1 MHLQKEGRM
10 KDSGF
15 KKEQSEV
22 LVPILNDLTEM
33 ILTLRNAFNRQN
45 QSYLKETKK
54 IQGRLE
60 EDLNLANKEAEGGS
74 ADERLVVRMKS
85 ILSHLEMIQEAINE
99 LIEPLG
105 KQIREG
111 ILFSNKGMLQTN
123 FLFDHEAGIFRSLA
137 DIFLTE
143 NPVLED
149 YVMDKIDEMSK
160 RCIDFATDH
169 EARLIE
175 GLCQSQAAPV
185 FLAILDSIRT
195 ISHHEHEIVK
205 LLLKE

>member
-1 MHLQKEGRM
+1 M
-10 KDSGF
+10 KNSGF
-15 KKEQSEV
+15 KGDQSEI

-45 QSYLKETKK
+45 QTYLQETTK
-54 IQGRLE
+54 IQKRLE
-60 EDLNLANKEAEGGS
+60 QDINLAKNEAKGLTFEEKMGV
-74 ADERLVVRMKS
+74 RLQS
-85 ILSHLEMIQEAINE
+85 ILSHLELIQEAINE
-99 LIEPLG
+99 LVVPFG

-111 ILFSNKGMLQTN
+111 ILFSNKGIMQTN

-143 NPVLED
+143 NPILRE
-149 YVMDKIDEMSK
+149 YVIGKIEEMSQK
-160 RCIDFATDH
+160 CIDFGTDH

-175 GLCQSQAAPV
+175 GLCQPTAAPV
-185 FLAILDSIRT
+185 FLAILESIRT

-205 LLLKE
+205 LLDEK

>member
-1 MHLQKEGRM
+1 MM
-10 KDSGF
+10 TSGF
-15 KKEQSEV
+15 KRDQSEI

-45 QSYLKETKK
+45 QSYLHETTK
-54 IQGRLE
+54 IQKRLAQDIE
-60 EDLNLANKEAEGGS
+60 VAKKEAVGLSSSEK
-74 ADERLVVRMKS
+74 LVVRLQS
-85 ILSHLEMIQEAINE
+85 ILSHMELIQDAINE
-99 LIEPLG
+99 LVDPLK

-111 ILFSNKGMLQTN
+111 ILFSNKGMMQTN

-143 NPVLED
+143 NPILRDYVLE
-149 YVMDKIDEMSK
+149 KIEDMSQK
-160 RCIDFATDH
+160 CIDFATDH

-175 GLCQSQAAPV
+175 GLCLPQAAPV

-195 ISHHEHEIVK
+195 ISHHEHEIVR
-205 LLLKE
+205 LLQEG

>member
-1 MHLQKEGRM
+1 MHIQKEGQM

-45 QSYLKETKK
+45 QSYLKETKN
-54 IQGRLE
+54 IQSRLE
-60 EDLNLANKEAEGGS
+60 QDLDLANKEAEKVS
-74 ADERLVVRMKS
+74 SDEKMVVRIQS
-85 ILSHLEMIQEAINE
+85 IISHLEMIQEAINE
-99 LIEPLG
+99 LVEPLG

-111 ILFSNKGMLQTN
+111 ILFSNKGLLQTN

-143 NPVLED
+143 NPVLKD
-149 YVMDKIDEMSK
+149 YVMDKIEDMSR

-175 GLCQSQAAPV
+175 GLCQPQAAPV

-205 LLLKE
+205 ILGKE

>member
-1 MHLQKEGRM
+1 MM
-10 KDSGF
+10 TSGF
-15 KKEQSEV
+15 KKDQSEI

-45 QSYLKETKK
+45 QSYLHETAK
-54 IQGRLE
+54 IQKRLAQDIE
-60 EDLNLANKEAEGGS
+60 VAQKEAKGLSSSEK
-74 ADERLVVRMKS
+74 LVVRLQS
-85 ILSHLEMIQEAINE
+85 ILSHMELIQDAINE
-99 LIEPLG
+99 LVDPLK

-111 ILFSNKGMLQTN
+111 ILFSNKGMMQTN

-143 NPVLED
+143 NPMLRDYVLE
-149 YVMDKIDEMSK
+149 KIADMSQK
-160 RCIDFATDH
+160 CIDFATDH

-175 GLCQSQAAPV
+175 GLCLPQAAPV

-195 ISHHEHEIVK
+195 ISHHQYEIVK
-205 LLLKE
+205 RLQEG

>member
-1 MHLQKEGRM
+1 MS
-10 KDSGF
+10 DSGF
-15 KKEQSEV
+15 KKDQSEV

-45 QSYLKETKK
+45 QSYLKETTE
-54 IQGRLE
+54 IQTRLE
-60 EDLNLANKEAEGGS
+60 QDLNLAKREAPKIP
-74 ADERLVVRMKS
+74 ADEKLVVRMQS
-85 ILSHLEMIQEAINE
+85 ILSHLEMIKESINE
-99 LIEPLG
+99 LVEPLG

-111 ILFSNKGMLQTN
+111 ILFSNKGIMQTN

-143 NPVLED
+143 NPVLES
-149 YVMDKIDEMSK
+149 YVMEKVEEMSQK
-160 RCIDFATDH
+160 CIDFATDH

-175 GLCQSQAAPV
+175 GLCQPQAAPV

-205 LLLKE
+205 ILHEERV